1 VAADTNTFFFKLH
14 TYDKKGSVTQTSRL
28 PGRERSAP
36 HVADSATAHAI
47 AGVEISH
54 SYGRQPALKGLSLS
68 VAPGEFCTLLGPSGS
83 GKTTLLR
90 IFAGLL
96 APTSGRVEID
106 GVDVT
111 DRPVQRRDIGFVFQ
125 NYALFPH
132 LTVADNVAF
141 PLRMRRMGRRE
152 RVERVAEALRLV
164 ALEGFG
170 HRYPAQLSG
179 GQQQRVAV
187 ARALVFEPR
196 VLLLDE
202 PLGALDRRLRQQ
214 LGADLR
220 RIQQATDT
228 TAVYVTHDQ
237 EEAFLLSD
245 TVVVMNDGEICQQGS
260 PVDVY
265 TEPRD
270 LFSATFLGDTNV
282 LSGPVIERTGDRT
295 TIDVDGVPV
304 VCRGGGE
311 IPLGVTLSCSVR
323 PEDIEVVRPSEPE
336 DAGRFL
342 LGMAEV
348 EQVIFLGSRF
358 RLGLLCGTRRLVAEV
373 ARAEQVLQVGDVVR
387 VGWASGVPVAVAP
400 SRDVSEGSQ

>member
-1 VAADTNTFFFKLH
+1 MPLLRNRNGAA
-14 TYDKKGSVTQTSRL
+14 SRA
-28 PGRERSAP
+28 GAAP
-36 HVADSATAHAI
+36 AAHAI
-47 AGVEISH
+47 AGVDIRH
-54 SYGRQPALKGLSLS
+54 SYGGDEPAIKHLSLS

-96 APTSGRVEID
+96 TPTAGRVEID

-111 DRPVQRRDIGFVFQ
+111 HRPVQRRDIGFVFQ

-132 LTVADNVAF
+132 LTVDDNVAF
-141 PLRMRRMGRRE
+141 PLRMRGMAKERRD
-152 RVERVAEALRLV
+152 RAVAEALELV

-170 HRYPAQLSG
+170 DRYPAQLSG

-220 RIQQATDT
+220 RIQQETET
-228 TAVYVTHDQ
+228 TAIYVTHDQ

-245 TVVVMNDGEICQQGS
+245 RVVVMNQGEIRQQGS
-260 PVDVY
+260 PQEVY
-265 TEPRD
+265 SEPCD

-282 LSGPVIERTGDRT
+282 IEGQVVANSEGRT
-295 TIDVDGVPV
+295 TIEVDGTPI
-304 VCRGGGE
+304 VCRGG
-311 IPLGVTLSCSVR
+311 IDATLGATLSCSVR
-323 PEDIEVVRPSEPE
+323 PEDVQLFSAADR
-336 DAGRFL
+336 AGDGGRCV
-342 LGMAEV
+342 LGEAEV
-348 EQVIFLGSRF
+348 EQVVFLGSRF
-358 RLGLLCGTRRLVAEV
+358 RLALSRGEHRLVAEIPRGLHV
-373 ARAEQVLQVGDVVR
+373 PRHGEKVH
-387 VGWASGVPVAVAP
+387 VGWRSGLPVVVAPAPVAVP
-400 SRDVSEGSQ
+400 EG